1 MHKTAGPESTGSIG
15 AERAWRSEAVDRRP
29 GQKSE
34 PACAGRRIM
43 EGGEAVAALTG
54 TIIILL
60 GDAFVLVGGPVF
72 KTGAAS

>member
-1 MHKTAGPESTGSIG
+1 
-15 AERAWRSEAVDRRP
+15 
-29 GQKSE
+29 
-34 PACAGRRIM
+34 M